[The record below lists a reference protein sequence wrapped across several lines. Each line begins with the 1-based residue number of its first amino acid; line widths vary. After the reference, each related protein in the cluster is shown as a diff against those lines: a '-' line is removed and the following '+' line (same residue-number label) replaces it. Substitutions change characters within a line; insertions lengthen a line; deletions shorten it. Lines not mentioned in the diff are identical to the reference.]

1 MHEHFHV
8 SGRNT
13 TVSRFIATMSAHTAR
28 MPERSELAT
37 STAGPVFWGERLGT
51 VFAAMRLSRNPKC
64 AIETLR
70 EGDVVRVHGKVCA
83 TSETILSP
91 VWGKPAVFGRI
102 AVGADEKRAV
112 MRLEDGKYTSTHL
125 YADVTYG
132 DGFAIEDDTGRA
144 IVSLSKAD
152 PFELFVKVGRMR
164 SGYCTERLEAF
175 VERDPAYQSLLALDQ
190 VSDAIA
196 AEWTILEGATVSIL
210 AKVTHTIATPS
221 DDYRA
226 MKRLPVLGVRGVKPI
241 VVF

>member
-1 MHEHFHV
+1 
-8 SGRNT
+8 
-13 TVSRFIATMSAHTAR
+13 

-37 STAGPVFWGERLGT
+37 STAGPVFWGERLGA
-51 VFAAMRLSRNPKC
+51 VFAAMRLSRTPKR

-70 EGDVVRVHGKVCA
+70 EGDIVCVRGKVCA

-102 AVGADEKRAV
+102 AVGVEEKRAV
-112 MRLEDGKYTSTHL
+112 MKVGGSYAATRL

-132 DGFAIEDDTGRA
+132 NGFVIEDDTGRA
-144 IVSLSKAD
+144 LVELSGAD

-175 VERDPAYQSLLALDQ
+175 VKRDPSYESLFALDQ
-190 VSDAIA
+190 VTDAMA

-210 AKVTHTIATPS
+210 AKVTHTVAAPS
-221 DDYRA
+221 DDYRE